1 MNKEVCIRFKNVRE
15 WLPRESIEVNN
26 INDNENLKKY
36 CDKGSCDGPFDK
48 ISAGCLYLFD
58 EFFADYSQFNSV
70 ANRNINIVDYILIWL
85 GYMLNL
91 TIAEGNGSIETFY
104 ETYINNGDTDNKY
117 NKLIE
122 GVTGYQTYNELVDI
136 KEDLMSI
143 DIKAMSKFYDA
154 FILLCDICTG
164 VDENSSNCDN
174 NLEKAKKFAKK
185 YDELNED
192 YYNGRNSP
200 YNQLLSTL
208 SYDYYNLKSICNDF
222 PLLPTYSRKFVIKST
237 LISIGFIFVAVSIFL
252 GIAYKYSLLGFRKRF
267 KKQQIRERIKNIKK
281 KMTNNIC

>member
-15 WLPRESIEVNN
+15 WLSYEVIKGFNN
-26 INDNENLKKY
+26 NFDENLKKY
-36 CDKGSCDGPFDK
+36 CDNGSCYDPFDK

-58 EFFADYSQFNSV
+58 ELFAGFKQFTSV
-70 ANRNINIVDYILIWL
+70 ANRNINIVDYILISL

-91 TIAEGNGSIETFY
+91 IIDKDNGSIETFY
-104 ETYINNGDTDNKY
+104 NTYINNDNTDNKY
-117 NKLIE
+117 NKIIT
-122 GVTGYQTYNELVDI
+122 GVTGYETYNELIYI

-143 DIKAMSKFYDA
+143 GIKAMSKFYDV

-164 VDENSSNCDN
+164 VDENSTNCGN
-174 NLEKAKKFAKK
+174 YLEKANEFAKK

-192 YYNGRNSP
+192 YYNGRYSP

-208 SYDYYNLKSICNDF
+208 SNDYYNLKSICYDF

-252 GIAYKYSLLGFRKRF
+252 GIAYKVNNKSI
-267 KKQQIRERIKNIKK
+267 KQYIQH
-281 KMTNNIC
+281 